1 MEKFRIKFGV
11 IAEGVVKVVFHC
23 IGIIFDGTALKS
35 GSDDGL
41 LPILIIAPVEKRQK
55 EYLQHFFYNS
65 LFHFVFNLNPV
76 NLVKTG
82 YYLRT
87 LKD

>member
-1 MEKFRIKFGV
+1 MEQLAGKRSIRKFSFSSFQQR
-11 IAEGVVKVVFHC
+11 
-23 IGIIFDGTALKS
+23 S
-35 GSDDGL
+35 
-41 LPILIIAPVEKRQK
+41 IIANIEKPPG
-55 EYLQHFFYNS
+55 EYLQHFFYKS

>member
-1 MEKFRIKFGV
+1 MIVSWNNWLERN
-11 IAEGVVKVVFHC
+11 
-23 IGIIFDGTALKS
+23 TS
-35 GSDDGL
+35 GNPSLFFL
-41 LPILIIAPVEKRQK
+41 LPMFIITNIEKPLK

>member
-1 MEKFRIKFGV
+1 MFIIANMEKP
-11 IAEGVVKVVFHC
+11 
-23 IGIIFDGTALKS
+23 L
-35 GSDDGL
+35 
-41 LPILIIAPVEKRQK
+41 K